1 MILRLLA
8 LIGLL
13 LAAPLP
19 AAADVYRWVDED
31 GVVHYGD
38 EPRGDA
44 ERVELPEPA
53 TVDFPDPAPRPA
65 RASEDDGAPADDAAD
80 YRRLAITSPRPEQ
93 TIQSA
98 PGEVPVSLA
107 LEPQLRAGH
116 RIALLLDGEPVP
128 QSPLA
133 SLQVTL
139 GPVDRGTHTLRAQ
152 VLGGDDRV
160 LARSAAITFYLH
172 RPSVNLP
179 SRQGN

>member
-1 MILRLLA
+1 MSLRLLA
-8 LIGLL
+8 LTCLL

-19 AAADVYRWVDED
+19 AAADIYRWVDDD

-44 ERVELPEPA
+44 ERLELPEPA
-53 TVDFPDPAPRPA
+53 TIDFPDPAPRPA
-65 RASEDDGAPADDAAD
+65 RGGDDDAEPADAATD

-116 RIALLLDGEPVP
+116 RIALLLDGDPVP
-128 QSPLA
+128 QSPLDR
-133 SLQVTL
+133 LRVTL
-139 GPVDRGTHTLRAQ
+139 APVDRGTHTLRAQ
-152 VLGGDDRV
+152 VLGSDGEV
-160 LARSAAITFYLH
+160 LARSETVTFYLH